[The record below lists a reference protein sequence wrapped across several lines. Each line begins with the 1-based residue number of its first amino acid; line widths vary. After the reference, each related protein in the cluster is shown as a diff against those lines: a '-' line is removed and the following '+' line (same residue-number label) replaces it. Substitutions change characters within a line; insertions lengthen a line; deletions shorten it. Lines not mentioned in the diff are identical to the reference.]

1 MEPIVEQAIMRH
13 HELAREKLTEAVAV
27 NDRSLPIHYEE
38 ESPFANLLAQAVQRH
53 GCGFCHRELG
63 APLGR
68 RRARSAPVCRMAC
81 ARHRLIPAS

>member
-38 ESPFANLLAQAVQRH
+38 ESPFANLLAQAVCDTDADFAIVNSGQ
-53 GCGFCHRELG
+53 LA
-63 APLGR
+63 APEGEISTGMF
-68 RRARSAPVCRMAC
+68 AWPV
-81 ARHRLIPAS
+81 PVTD

>member
-38 ESPFANLLAQAVQRH
+38 ESPFANLLAQAVLQHTDADFAIVNSGLLGPAGGRDQ
-53 GCGFCHRELG
+53 HRYV
-63 APLGR
+63 AW
-68 RRARSAPVCRMAC
+68 PV
-81 ARHRLIPAS
+81 PVTD